1 MEVKGEQN
9 LFLMFDN
16 LFVIIIV
23 VTLCKLLLLW
33 IRRSELSVTDVC
45 TNHESRKAF
54 FMIYEF
60 EGKNLIIH

>member
-33 IRRSELSVTDVC
+33 IRRSELSVTDVR
-45 TNHESRKAF
+45 TDHESRKAF
-54 FMIYEF
+54 FYD
-60 EGKNLIIH
+60 L